1 MHSAKTNAAAEAR
14 GVSETDQLD
23 GKVDRENSLTQLDQC
38 KPVAADAARVWKRS
52 LADQFSCVSVDWIVF
67 DPRARSR
74 VAQKAKEPARR
85 LMSSQDTKRAA
96 PAGTERDPQ
105 VIDRLVGAIDTSP
118 STSGK
123 TAATT
128 TAHHDR
134 EWWRLEARRVGSDWP
149 SILKTYAVAVRGWR
163 ILHDVDQDEQP
174 SACLSADHLLCIS
187 STIETIMCAVRAR
200 GVPALKEPA
209 NIERLSR
216 CDAAARKEIN
226 RRIES
231 LIAAREIVA

>member
-1 MHSAKTNAAAEAR
+1 MSA
-14 GVSETDQLD
+14 
-23 GKVDRENSLTQLDQC
+23 
-38 KPVAADAARVWKRS
+38 
-52 LADQFSCVSVDWIVF
+52 
-67 DPRARSR
+67 
-74 VAQKAKEPARR
+74 
-85 LMSSQDTKRAA
+85 QDTKRAA
-96 PAGTERDPQ
+96 PASTVRDPQ

-134 EWWRLEARRVGSDWP
+134 EWWRLEAHHLGSDWP
-149 SILKTYAVAVRGWR
+149 SILNTYAAAVRGWR
-163 ILHDVDQDEQP
+163 ILHDVDQEEQP
-174 SACLSADHLLCIS
+174 SACLTCGADHLLCINPN
-187 STIETIMCAVRAR
+187 STVEVIMCGVRAR
-200 GVPALKEPA
+200 GVSALKEPA

-226 RRIES
+226 RRIDS

>member
-1 MHSAKTNAAAEAR
+1 MSA
-14 GVSETDQLD
+14 
-23 GKVDRENSLTQLDQC
+23 
-38 KPVAADAARVWKRS
+38 
-52 LADQFSCVSVDWIVF
+52 
-67 DPRARSR
+67 
-74 VAQKAKEPARR
+74 
-85 LMSSQDTKRAA
+85 QDTKRAA
-96 PAGTERDPQ
+96 PASTVRDPQ

-134 EWWRLEARRVGSDWP
+134 EWWRLEAHHLGSDWP
-149 SILKTYAVAVRGWR
+149 SILNTYAAAVRGWR

-174 SACLSADHLLCIS
+174 SACLTCGADHLLYIS
-187 STIETIMCAVRAR
+187 STIETIMCSVRAR

-231 LIAAREIVA
+231 LIAEIVACPSSLGGIIARRH